1 MAVPFSLPG
10 RRTSHQSL
18 RCIRSIRGAA
28 ISTLCGGCPSPC
40 NESENDV
47 MSESLPPVINQ
58 PSPASAQTIP
68 GQIPAVQTLG
78 LTRTYG
84 TMMAL
89 NALDLTVQQGDLFGF
104 IGSNGAGKTTTL
116 RILATFLAPTA
127 GQALVLGHD
136 VGRDAD
142 AVRHVIGY
150 MPDFFGV
157 YKDMEVT
164 EYLDFFG
171 ACYKIPTAQREK
183 TVNDVLELVGLS
195 EKKGALIGALS
206 RGMQQRLGL
215 ARVLIHDPQLL
226 LLDEPA
232 SGLDPRARIE
242 MMAILQELQR
252 LGKTIIISSHILS
265 ELQTLCN
272 RVAIIE
278 KGKLIYSGPVQGVR
292 DQMAQGRVVW
302 VRVSSD
308 QPHAIQLL
316 KTRPEVSEVSTVDG
330 EIKITL
336 SNHDIDHSI
345 IADVLVRGGARLI
358 ELREDEIGLEEV
370 FMRVTR
376 GETQ

>member
-1 MAVPFSLPG
+1 MYG
-10 RRTSHQSL
+10 H
-18 RCIRSIRGAA
+18 IAA
-28 ISTLCGGCPSPC
+28 LSG
-40 NESENDV
+40 
-47 MSESLPPVINQ
+47 
-58 PSPASAQTIP
+58 
-68 GQIPAVQTLG
+68 
-78 LTRTYG
+78 
-84 TMMAL
+84 
-89 NALDLTVQQGDLFGF
+89 LDLTVNKGDLFGF

-116 RILATFLAPTA
+116 RILATFLAPSAGTA
-127 GQALVLGHD
+127 QILGHD
-136 VGRDAD
+136 VLRDAD

-195 EKKGALIGALS
+195 EKRGSLIGALS

-278 KGKLIYSGPVQGVR
+278 KGRLIYSGPVQGVR

-302 VRVSSD
+302 VRVSSN
-308 QPHAIQLL
+308 QAQAIELL
-316 KTRPEVSEVSTVDG
+316 KVQPEIAEVGAADG
-330 EIKITL
+330 KIKVTL
-336 SNHDIDHSI
+336 ASHDTDHSI
-345 IADVLVRGGARLI
+345 IADILVRGGARLI
-358 ELREDEIGLEEV
+358 ELREDEVGLEEV

>member
-1 MAVPFSLPG
+1 MNA
-10 RRTSHQSL
+10 
-18 RCIRSIRGAA
+18 
-28 ISTLCGGCPSPC
+28 
-40 NESENDV
+40 
-47 MSESLPPVINQ
+47 PP
-58 PSPASAQTIP
+58 
-68 GQIPAVQTLG
+68 IPAVQAIG
-78 LTRTYG
+78 LTRLYG
-84 TMMAL
+84 AVTGL
-89 NALDLTVQQGDLFGF
+89 NSLDLTVSQGDLFGF

-116 RILATFLAPTA
+116 RILAAFLAPSA
-127 GQALVLGHD
+127 GQAIVLGHN
-136 VGRDAD
+136 VVRDAD

-171 ACYKIPTAQREK
+171 ACYKIPTVQREK

-215 ARVLIHDPQLL
+215 ARVLIHDPQVL

-265 ELQTLCN
+265 ELQSLCN

-292 DQMAQGRVVW
+292 EQMSSGCVLW
-302 VRVSSD
+302 VRVTSD
-308 QPHAIQLL
+308 PNQALELL
-316 KTRPEVSEVSTVDG
+316 KARPEISEAAEPLDGRIRATLVD
-330 EIKITL
+330 
-336 SNHDIDHSI
+336 HDTDPSCI
-345 IADVLVRGGARLI
+345 
-358 ELREDEIGLEEV
+358 
-370 FMRVTR
+370 
-376 GETQ
+376 

>member
-1 MAVPFSLPG
+1 
-10 RRTSHQSL
+10 
-18 RCIRSIRGAA
+18 
-28 ISTLCGGCPSPC
+28 
-40 NESENDV
+40 
-47 MSESLPPVINQ
+47 MSAPPL
-58 PSPASAQTIP
+58 
-68 GQIPAVQTLG
+68 PAVQTLG

-84 TMMAL
+84 SMIAL
-89 NALDLTVQQGDLFGF
+89 NALDLTINQGDLFGF

-116 RILATFLAPTA
+116 RILATFLAPSA
-127 GQALVLGHD
+127 GQAMVLGND
-136 VGRDAD
+136 VVRDAD

-171 ACYKIPTAQREK
+171 ACYKIPAAQREK

-215 ARVLIHDPQLL
+215 ARVLIHDPKVL

-252 LGKTIIISSHILS
+252 MGKTIIISSHILS

-278 KGKLIYSGPVQGVR
+278 KGKLIYAGPVQGVR
-292 DQMAQGRVVW
+292 DQMQTGRVIW
-302 VRVSSD
+302 VKVTSD
-308 QPHAIQLL
+308 QAQAVELL
-316 KTRPEVSEVSTVDG
+316 KARPEISEVETLDG
-330 EIKITL
+330 QVKVIL
-336 SNHDIDHSI
+336 VNHDIDHSI
-345 IADVLVRGGARLI
+345 VAHTLVHGGARLV
-358 ELREDEIGLEEV
+358 ELREDELGLEEV
-370 FMRVTR
+370 FLRVTR

>member
-1 MAVPFSLPG
+1 MNSD
-10 RRTSHQSL
+10 
-18 RCIRSIRGAA
+18 AA
-28 ISTLCGGCPSPC
+28 A
-40 NESENDV
+40 
-47 MSESLPPVINQ
+47 PPL
-58 PSPASAQTIP
+58 
-68 GQIPAVQTLG
+68 PAVQTIG
-78 LTRTYG
+78 LTRLYG
-84 TMMAL
+84 SMTAL
-89 NALDLTVQQGDLFGF
+89 NSLDLTVNRGDLFGF

-116 RILATFLAPTA
+116 RILATFLAPSAGTA
-127 GQALVLGHD
+127 RVLGRD
-136 VGRDAD
+136 VVRDAD

-195 EKKGALIGALS
+195 EKKGSLIGALS

-292 DQMAQGRVVW
+292 EQMSSGLVVW
-302 VRVSSD
+302 VKVAAETER
-308 QPHAIQLL
+308 AMELL
-316 KTRPEVSEVSTVDG
+316 KARPEVAEVSAADG
-330 EIKITL
+330 EIKVTL
-336 SNHDIDHSI
+336 ASADGDHSI
-345 IADVLVRGGARLI
+345 VADIL
-358 ELREDEIGLEEV
+358 
-370 FMRVTR
+370 
-376 GETQ
+376 

>member
-1 MAVPFSLPG
+1 
-10 RRTSHQSL
+10 
-18 RCIRSIRGAA
+18 
-28 ISTLCGGCPSPC
+28 
-40 NESENDV
+40 
-47 MSESLPPVINQ
+47 MSDAPPL
-58 PSPASAQTIP
+58 
-68 GQIPAVQTLG
+68 PAVQTFG
-78 LTRTYG
+78 LTRLYG
-84 TMMAL
+84 PMTAL
-89 NALDLTVQQGDLFGF
+89 SNLDLTVNQGDLFGF

-116 RILATFLAPTA
+116 RILATFLAPSA
-127 GQALVLGHD
+127 GRAVILGHD
-136 VGRDAD
+136 VVKDAD

-171 ACYKIPTAQREK
+171 ACYRIPSAQREK
-183 TVNDVLELVGLS
+183 TVNDVLELVGLT

-242 MMAILQELQR
+242 MMEILRELQR

-265 ELQTLCN
+265 ELESICN

-278 KGKLIYSGPVQGVR
+278 KGRLIYAGPVQGVR
-292 DQMAQGRVVW
+292 DQMSSGRVVW
-302 VRVSSD
+302 VRVTSD
-308 QPHAIQLL
+308 REEAMALL
-316 KTRPEVSEVSTVDG
+316 RARPEVT
-330 EIKITL
+330 EITAIDHELKITL
-336 SNHDIDHSI
+336 ASHDTDHSI
-345 IADVLVRGGARLI
+345 IADTLVRGGAKLT

-370 FMRVTR
+370 FLRVTR
-376 GETQ
+376 GDTQ

>member
-1 MAVPFSLPG
+1 MEA
-10 RRTSHQSL
+10 T
-18 RCIRSIRGAA
+18 
-28 ISTLCGGCPSPC
+28 PSA
-40 NESENDV
+40 
-47 MSESLPPVINQ
+47 PPV
-58 PSPASAQTIP
+58 
-68 GQIPAVQTLG
+68 PAVHTTG
-78 LTRTYG
+78 LTRSYG
-84 TMMAL
+84 TMTAL
-89 NALDLTVQQGDLFGF
+89 NSLDLTVQRGDLFGF

-116 RILATFLAPTA
+116 RILATFLAPSA
-127 GQALVLGHD
+127 GNAYVLGHD
-136 VGRDAD
+136 VVRDAD

-171 ACYKIPTAQREK
+171 ACYKIPTAQRER
-183 TVNDVLELVGLS
+183 TVSDVLELVGLS

-242 MMAILQELQR
+242 MMAVLQELQR
-252 LGKTIIISSHILS
+252 MGKTIIISSHILS

-278 KGKLIYSGPVQGVR
+278 RGMMIYCGPVSGVTG
-292 DQMAQGRVVW
+292 QLSETRVMWAKVPAEQH
-302 VRVSSD
+302 VR
-308 QPHAIQLL
+308 AIELL
-316 KTRPEVSEVSTVDG
+316 RTVPEVRGVEAV
-330 EIKITL
+330 EERIKVTML
-336 SNHDIDHSI
+336 NHDTDPGI
-345 IADVLVRGGARLI
+345 ISETLVHGGVKLRG
-358 ELREDEIGLEEV
+358 LREDEIGLEEV
-370 FMRVTR
+370 FMRVTK

>member
-1 MAVPFSLPG
+1 M
-10 RRTSHQSL
+10 
-18 RCIRSIRGAA
+18 
-28 ISTLCGGCPSPC
+28 STA
-40 NESENDV
+40 
-47 MSESLPPVINQ
+47 PPPLSNGV
-58 PSPASAQTIP
+58 
-68 GQIPAVQTLG
+68 PAVQTFA
-78 LTRTYG
+78 LTRLYG
-84 TMMAL
+84 SMIAL
-89 NALDLTVQQGDLFGF
+89 NALNLTVNRGDLFGF

-116 RILATFLAPTA
+116 RILATFLTPTS
-127 GQALVLGHD
+127 GQAIVLGHD
-136 VGRDAD
+136 VVREAD

-183 TVNDVLELVGLS
+183 TVSDVLELVGLS

-292 DQMAQGRVVW
+292 DQMSTGRVIW
-302 VRVSSD
+302 LKVSTD
-308 QPHAIQLL
+308 TAQALDLL
-316 KTRPEVSEVSTVDG
+316 KARPEIAEVTAVDG
-330 EIKITL
+330 ELKVTL
-336 SNHDIDHSI
+336 AN
-345 IADVLVRGGARLI
+345 L
-358 ELREDEIGLEEV
+358 EI
-370 FMRVTR
+370 
-376 GETQ
+376 

>member
-1 MAVPFSLPG
+1 MTTVP
-10 RRTSHQSL
+10 
-18 RCIRSIRGAA
+18 
-28 ISTLCGGCPSPC
+28 
-40 NESENDV
+40 
-47 MSESLPPVINQ
+47 PPLSNGV
-58 PSPASAQTIP
+58 
-68 GQIPAVQTLG
+68 PAVQTFA
-78 LTRTYG
+78 LTRLYG
-84 TMMAL
+84 SMIAL
-89 NALDLTVQQGDLFGF
+89 NALNLTVNRGDLFGF

-116 RILATFLAPTA
+116 RILATFLTPSA
-127 GQALVLGHD
+127 GQARVLGHD
-136 VGRDAD
+136 VVRDAD

-171 ACYKIPTAQREK
+171 ACYKIPSAQREK
-183 TVNDVLELVGLS
+183 TVSDVLELVGLS

-278 KGKLIYSGPVQGVR
+278 KGSLIYSGPVQGVR
-292 DQMAQGRVVW
+292 DQLSSGRVVW

-308 QPHAIQLL
+308 QTLAIELL
-316 KTRPEVSEVSTVDG
+316 KARSEIAEVSSADG
-330 EIKITL
+330 EIKVTL

-345 IADVLVRGGARLI
+345 VADILVRGGAKTI

-370 FMRVTR
+370 FMRVK
-376 GETQ
+376 

>member
-1 MAVPFSLPG
+1 M
-10 RRTSHQSL
+10 
-18 RCIRSIRGAA
+18 SI
-28 ISTLCGGCPSPC
+28 
-40 NESENDV
+40 
-47 MSESLPPVINQ
+47 PPDPNNNV
-58 PSPASAQTIP
+58 
-68 GQIPAVQTLG
+68 PAVQTFA
-78 LTRTYG
+78 LTRVYG
-84 TMMAL
+84 PMVAL
-89 NALDLTVQQGDLFGF
+89 NALNLTVNRGDLFGF

-116 RILATFLAPTA
+116 RILATFLAPSSGTA
-127 GQALVLGHD
+127 QVLGHD
-136 VGRDAD
+136 VARDAD

-171 ACYKIPTAQREK
+171 ACYKIPSSQREK

-215 ARVLIHDPQLL
+215 ARVLIHDPQVL

-242 MMAILQELQR
+242 MMAILEELQKM
-252 LGKTIIISSHILS
+252 GKTIIISSHILS

-278 KGKLIYSGPVQGVR
+278 KGRLIYAGPVQGVR
-292 DQMAQGRVVW
+292 DQMSQGRVVW

-308 QPHAIQLL
+308 QATAMELL
-316 KTRPEVSEVSTVDG
+316 KARTEISDVTVADG
-330 EIKITL
+330 ELKVTL
-336 SNHDIDHSI
+336 ASHETDPGCVAETVVHGGLK
-345 IADVLVRGGARLI
+345 LV
-358 ELREDEIGLEEV
+358 GLEEYEVRVGGV
-370 FMRVTR
+370 FMRVPR

>member
-1 MAVPFSLPG
+1 MLHLLV
-10 RRTSHQSL
+10 
-18 RCIRSIRGAA
+18 
-28 ISTLCGGCPSPC
+28 
-40 NESENDV
+40 
-47 MSESLPPVINQ
+47 
-58 PSPASAQTIP
+58 
-68 GQIPAVQTLG
+68 PAVSTKG
-78 LTRTYG
+78 LTRMYG
-84 TMMAL
+84 SLAAL
-89 NALDLTVQQGDLFGF
+89 WGLDLIVNRGDLFGF

-116 RILATFLAPTA
+116 RILATFLAPSAGTA
-127 GQALVLGHD
+127 EILGHD
-136 VGRDAD
+136 VVKEAD

-171 ACYKIPTAQREK
+171 ACYKIPAAQREK
-183 TVNDVLELVGLS
+183 TVADVLELVGLS

-292 DQMAQGRVVW
+292 EQMGQAKVIWAKVAADPER
-302 VRVSSD
+302 
-308 QPHAIQLL
+308 AAELL
-316 KTRPEVSEVSTVDG
+316 KAHPDVSNAEVHDG
-330 EIKITL
+330 EIKVTL
-336 SNHDIDHSI
+336 VSEETDHSLV
-345 IADVLVRGGARLI
+345 AEVLVRGGSRLL
-358 ELREDEIGLEEV
+358 ELREEELGLEEV

>member
-1 MAVPFSLPG
+1 MNA
-10 RRTSHQSL
+10 
-18 RCIRSIRGAA
+18 
-28 ISTLCGGCPSPC
+28 
-40 NESENDV
+40 
-47 MSESLPPVINQ
+47 PPIV
-58 PSPASAQTIP
+58 
-68 GQIPAVQTLG
+68 AVQTTG
-78 LTRTYG
+78 LTRMYG
-84 TMMAL
+84 SIPAL
-89 NALDLTVQQGDLFGF
+89 YGLDLTVHQGDLFGF

-116 RILATFLAPTA
+116 RILATFLAPSAGTA
-127 GQALVLGHD
+127 QVLGHD
-136 VGRDAD
+136 VVREAD

-171 ACYKIPTAQREK
+171 ACYKIPTARREK

-195 EKKGALIGALS
+195 EKRGALIGALS

-215 ARVLIHDPQLL
+215 ARVLIHDPRLL

-252 LGKTIIISSHILS
+252 LGKTILISSHILS

-278 KGKLIYSGPVQGVR
+278 KGRLIYSGPVQGVR

-302 VRVSSD
+302 VRVAGD
-308 QPHAIQLL
+308 PAQATELL
-316 KTRPEVSEVSTVDG
+316 KTRPEVVEVIPVDG

-336 SNHDIDHSI
+336 ASHDTDHSI
-345 IADVLVRGGARLI
+345 VADVLVRGGARLL
-358 ELREDEIGLEEV
+358 ELREDELGLEEV
-370 FMRVTR
+370 FLRVTK

>member
-1 MAVPFSLPG
+1 
-10 RRTSHQSL
+10 
-18 RCIRSIRGAA
+18 
-28 ISTLCGGCPSPC
+28 
-40 NESENDV
+40 
-47 MSESLPPVINQ
+47 MSDAPPL
-58 PSPASAQTIP
+58 
-68 GQIPAVQTLG
+68 PAVRTIG
-78 LTRTYG
+78 LTRMYG
-84 TMMAL
+84 PMTAL
-89 NALDLTVQQGDLFGF
+89 SALDLTVNQGDLFGF

-116 RILATFLAPTA
+116 RILATFLAPSA

-136 VGRDAD
+136 VVRDAD

-171 ACYKIPTAQREK
+171 ACYKIPTLQREK

-215 ARVLIHDPQLL
+215 ARVLIHDPRLL

-278 KGKLIYSGPVQGVR
+278 RGKLIYSGPVQGVR
-292 DQMAQGRVVW
+292 DQMSSGRVVW

-308 QPHAIQLL
+308 QGQAIELL
-316 KTRPEVSEVSTVDG
+316 KTRSEVTAAEAQDG
-330 EIKITL
+330 AIKVTL
-336 SNHDIDHSI
+336 ANHETDQSI
-345 IADVLVRGGARLI
+345 VADTLVRGGARLI
-358 ELREDEIGLEEV
+358 ELREDELGLEEV
-370 FMRVTR
+370 FLRVTK

>member
-1 MAVPFSLPG
+1 MDA
-10 RRTSHQSL
+10 
-18 RCIRSIRGAA
+18 
-28 ISTLCGGCPSPC
+28 
-40 NESENDV
+40 
-47 MSESLPPVINQ
+47 PP
-58 PSPASAQTIP
+58 
-68 GQIPAVQTLG
+68 IPAVETISLSRSFG
-78 LTRTYG
+78 SL
-84 TMMAL
+84 A
-89 NALDLTVQQGDLFGF
+89 ALDSLNLAVNAGDLFGF

-116 RILATFLAPTA
+116 RILATFLAPSSGTA
-127 GQALVLGHD
+127 RVLGHD
-136 VGRDAD
+136 IVQEAD

-183 TVNDVLELVGLS
+183 TVADVLELVGLT
-195 EKKGALIGALS
+195 EKRGAIIGALS

-215 ARVLIHDPQLL
+215 ARVLIHDPKVL

-292 DQMAQGRVVW
+292 DQMASGRVIW
-302 VRVSSD
+302 ARVSSD
-308 QPHAIQLL
+308 TAKAIELL
-316 KTRPEVSEVSTVDG
+316 KTRPEFSEVTTVDG
-330 EIKITL
+330 EIKVTL
-336 SNHDIDHSI
+336 ANPEGDHSLV
-345 IADVLVRGGARLI
+345 ADVLVHGGAKLI
-358 ELREDEIGLEEV
+358 ELREDQIGLEEV

>member
-1 MAVPFSLPG
+1 MS
-10 RRTSHQSL
+10 
-18 RCIRSIRGAA
+18 AA
-28 ISTLCGGCPSPC
+28 
-40 NESENDV
+40 
-47 MSESLPPVINQ
+47 PPL
-58 PSPASAQTIP
+58 
-68 GQIPAVQTLG
+68 PAVQTVG

-84 TMMAL
+84 PMVAL
-89 NALDLTVQQGDLFGF
+89 NSLDLQVFKGDLFGF

-116 RILATFLAPTA
+116 RILATFLTPTS
-127 GQALVLGHD
+127 GQAIVLGHD
-136 VGRDAD
+136 VVREAD

-171 ACYKIPTAQREK
+171 ACYKIATAQREK
-183 TVNDVLELVGLS
+183 TVNDVLELVGLT
-195 EKKGALIGALS
+195 EKKGTLIGALS

-215 ARVLIHDPQLL
+215 ARVLIHDPQVL

-252 LGKTIIISSHILS
+252 MGKTIIISSHILS

-278 KGKLIYSGPVQGVR
+278 RGKLIYSGPVQGVR
-292 DQMAQGRVVW
+292 DQMATGRVIW
-302 VRVSSD
+302 VRVRAD
-308 QPHAIQLL
+308 QEKAIELL
-316 KTRPEVSEVSTVDG
+316 KARSEVTDAVASDG
-330 EIKITL
+330 QIKVTL
-336 SNHDIDHSI
+336 ADHETDHSFV
-345 IADVLVRGGARLI
+345 AEALVQGGARVL
-358 ELREDEIGLEEV
+358 EVREDELGLEEV
-370 FMRVTR
+370 FLRVTR

>member
-1 MAVPFSLPG
+1 MPEAVPP
-10 RRTSHQSL
+10 T
-18 RCIRSIRGAA
+18 
-28 ISTLCGGCPSPC
+28 
-40 NESENDV
+40 
-47 MSESLPPVINQ
+47 
-58 PSPASAQTIP
+58 
-68 GQIPAVQTLG
+68 IPAVQTIG
-78 LTRTYG
+78 LTRIYG
-84 TMMAL
+84 AITAL
-89 NALDLTVQQGDLFGF
+89 NALDLTVQRGDLFGF

-127 GQALVLGHD
+127 GRAFVLGQD
-136 VGRDAD
+136 VVGEAD

-171 ACYKIPTAQREK
+171 ACYRIPVAKREQ

-215 ARVLIHDPQLL
+215 ARVLIHDPQVL

-242 MMAILQELQR
+242 MMAILQELQKM
-252 LGKTIIISSHILS
+252 GKTIIISSHILS
-265 ELQTLCN
+265 ELETLCN

-278 KGKLIYSGPVQGVR
+278 RGKLIYTGPVQGMR
-292 DQMAQGRVVW
+292 DQMAQGRIVW

-308 QPHAIQLL
+308 SEQATELL
-316 KTRPEVSEVSTVDG
+316 RARPEVAEVEPLDG
-330 EIKITL
+330 KLKVTL
-336 SNHDIDHSI
+336 AGHDIDHSVV
-345 IADVLVRGGARLI
+345 ADVLVHGGAKLI
-358 ELREDEIGLEEV
+358 ELREDELGLEEV
-370 FMRVTR
+370 FLRVTR

>member
-1 MAVPFSLPG
+1 M
-10 RRTSHQSL
+10 T
-18 RCIRSIRGAA
+18 
-28 ISTLCGGCPSPC
+28 
-40 NESENDV
+40 ESA
-47 MSESLPPVINQ
+47 PP
-58 PSPASAQTIP
+58 
-68 GQIPAVQTLG
+68 IPAVQTFG
-78 LTRTYG
+78 LTRMYG
-84 TMMAL
+84 NIAAL
-89 NALDLTVQQGDLFGF
+89 YGLDLTVNKGDLFGF

-116 RILATFLAPTA
+116 RILATFLAPSAGTA
-127 GQALVLGHD
+127 QILGHD
-136 VGRDAD
+136 VVRHAD

-278 KGKLIYSGPVQGVR
+278 RGKLIYSGPVQGVR
-292 DQMAQGRVVW
+292 DQMATGRVVW
-302 VRVSSD
+302 VRVQSD
-308 QPHAIQLL
+308 QEQAIQLL
-316 KTRPEVSEVSTVDG
+316 KARPEVSEAVASDG
-330 EIKITL
+330 QIKVTL
-336 SNHDIDHSI
+336 ANHETDHSVV
-345 IADVLVRGGARLI
+345 AEALVQGGARV
-358 ELREDEIGLEEV
+358 LEV
-370 FMRVTR
+370 
-376 GETQ
+376 

>member
-1 MAVPFSLPG
+1 LN
-10 RRTSHQSL
+10 L
-18 RCIRSIRGAA
+18 
-28 ISTLCGGCPSPC
+28 
-40 NESENDV
+40 
-47 MSESLPPVINQ
+47 VIN
-58 PSPASAQTIP
+58 
-68 GQIPAVQTLG
+68 
-78 LTRTYG
+78 R
-84 TMMAL
+84 
-89 NALDLTVQQGDLFGF
+89 GDLFGF

-116 RILATFLAPTA
+116 RILATFLAPSAGTA
-127 GQALVLGHD
+127 RVLGHD
-136 VGRDAD
+136 VIREAD

-195 EKKGALIGALS
+195 EKRGAIIGALS

-215 ARVLIHDPQLL
+215 ARVLIHDPKVL

-252 LGKTIIISSHILS
+252 MGKTIIISSHILS

-292 DQMAQGRVVW
+292 DQMSSGVVYWVVVQGEPAPAVN
-302 VRVSSD
+302 
-308 QPHAIQLL
+308 LL
-316 KTRPEVSEVSTVDG
+316 KARTEVSEAVAVDG
-330 EIKITL
+330 QIKVTL
-336 SNHDIDHSI
+336 VNHEVDPSFLPE
-345 IADVLVRGGARLI
+345 ALVRGGVKFTGLW
-358 ELREDEIGLEEV
+358 EDELGLEEV
-370 FMRVTR
+370 FLRVTR

>member
-1 MAVPFSLPG
+1 MNA
-10 RRTSHQSL
+10 
-18 RCIRSIRGAA
+18 
-28 ISTLCGGCPSPC
+28 
-40 NESENDV
+40 
-47 MSESLPPVINQ
+47 PP
-58 PSPASAQTIP
+58 
-68 GQIPAVQTLG
+68 IPAVQTFG
-78 LTRTYG
+78 LTRLYG
-84 TMMAL
+84 NITAL
-89 NALDLTVQQGDLFGF
+89 DKLDLTVNQGDLFGF

-116 RILATFLAPTA
+116 RILATFLAPSSGSA
-127 GQALVLGHD
+127 QIL
-136 VGRDAD
+136 GRDLLREAD

-183 TVNDVLELVGLS
+183 TVNDVLELVGLTD
-195 EKKGALIGALS
+195 KKGALIGALS

-278 KGKLIYSGPVQGVR
+278 KGRLIYSGPVQGVR
-292 DQMAQGRVVW
+292 DQVSQGRVVW
-302 VRVSSD
+302 VRVSTE
-308 QPHAIQLL
+308 QAQAIDLL
-316 KTRPEVSEVSTVDG
+316 KARKEIAEVTVADG
-330 EIKITL
+330 EIKVTL
-336 SNHDIDHSI
+336 AGEDIEHSI
-345 IADVLVRGGARLI
+345 VADILVHGGAKLL
-358 ELREDEIGLEEV
+358 EMREDEIGLEEV

>member
-1 MAVPFSLPG
+1 MTNNA
-10 RRTSHQSL
+10 
-18 RCIRSIRGAA
+18 
-28 ISTLCGGCPSPC
+28 
-40 NESENDV
+40 
-47 MSESLPPVINQ
+47 PP
-58 PSPASAQTIP
+58 PT
-68 GQIPAVQTLG
+68 PAVQTFG
-78 LTRTYG
+78 LTRYYG
-84 TMMAL
+84 NIAAL
-89 NALDLTVQQGDLFGF
+89 SGLDLTVNNGDLFGF

-116 RILATFLAPTA
+116 RILATFLAPSA
-127 GQALVLGHD
+127 GRAQVLGHD
-136 VGRDAD
+136 VAKDAD

-195 EKKGALIGALS
+195 EKKGSLIGALS

-242 MMAILQELQR
+242 MMAVLQELQR

-292 DQMAQGRVVW
+292 GQMGQGRVVW

-308 QPHAIQLL
+308 TAQAIELL
-316 KTRPEVSEVSTVDG
+316 RTRPEIAEVGAEDG
-330 EIKITL
+330 EIKVTL
-336 SNHDIDHSI
+336 SSLDTDRSI
-345 IADVLVRGGARLI
+345 VADVLVRGGAKLI
-358 ELREDEIGLEEV
+358 GLREDEIGLEEV

>member
-1 MAVPFSLPG
+1 MAD
-10 RRTSHQSL
+10 
-18 RCIRSIRGAA
+18 A
-28 ISTLCGGCPSPC
+28 
-40 NESENDV
+40 
-47 MSESLPPVINQ
+47 PPL
-58 PSPASAQTIP
+58 
-68 GQIPAVQTLG
+68 PAVRTIG
-78 LTRTYG
+78 LTRMYG

-89 NALDLTVQQGDLFGF
+89 NALDLSVNQGDLFGF

-116 RILATFLAPTA
+116 RILATFLAPSA
-127 GQALVLGHD
+127 GQALILGHD
-136 VGRDAD
+136 VVRDAD

-171 ACYKIPTAQREK
+171 ACYKIPTAQRER

-215 ARVLIHDPQLL
+215 ARVLIHDPKLL

-252 LGKTIIISSHILS
+252 MGKTIIISSHILS

-278 KGKLIYSGPVQGVR
+278 RGRLIYSGAVQGVR
-292 DQMAQGRVVW
+292 DQMSTGRVVW
-302 VRVSSD
+302 VRVSSE
-308 QPHAIQLL
+308 QAHAIELL
-316 KTRPEVSEVSTVDG
+316 KGRPEVSSAEAQDG
-330 EIKITL
+330 SIKVTL
-336 SNHDIDHSI
+336 ANHDIDHSI
-345 IADVLVRGGARLI
+345 VADTLVRGGARLV
-358 ELREDEIGLEEV
+358 ELREDELGLEEV
-370 FMRVTR
+370 FLRVTK

>member
-1 MAVPFSLPG
+1 MSAE
-10 RRTSHQSL
+10 TS
-18 RCIRSIRGAA
+18 I
-28 ISTLCGGCPSPC
+28 
-40 NESENDV
+40 
-47 MSESLPPVINQ
+47 Q
-58 PSPASAQTIP
+58 PSAPPTVAP
-68 GQIPAVQTLG
+68 PIPAVQTAG
-78 LTRTYG
+78 LTRVYG
-84 TMMAL
+84 TMTAL
-89 NALDLTVQQGDLFGF
+89 SALDLTVNRGDLFGF

-116 RILATFLAPTA
+116 RILATFLQPSAGTA
-127 GQALVLGHD
+127 KVLGYD
-136 VGRDAD
+136 VVREAD
-142 AVRHVIGY
+142 QVRHVIGY

-171 ACYKIPTAQREK
+171 ACYKIPSGKREK

-195 EKKGALIGALS
+195 EKRGALIGALS

-252 LGKTIIISSHILS
+252 MGKTIIISSHILS

-278 KGKLIYSGPVQGVR
+278 RGKLIYSGPVQGVR
-292 DQMAQGRVVW
+292 DQMSTGLIYW
-302 VRVSSD
+302 VIIKGDSTRAAEILKAREDIAEVEPVD
-308 QPHAIQLL
+308 GQLKITFKSHDTDPSVL
-316 KTRPEVSEVSTVDG
+316 PEV
-330 EIKITL
+330 
-336 SNHDIDHSI
+336 
-345 IADVLVRGGARLI
+345 LVQNGIRFTGLW
-358 ELREDEIGLEEV
+358 EDELGLEEV
-370 FMRVTR
+370 FLRVTK

>member
-1 MAVPFSLPG
+1 
-10 RRTSHQSL
+10 
-18 RCIRSIRGAA
+18 
-28 ISTLCGGCPSPC
+28 
-40 NESENDV
+40 
-47 MSESLPPVINQ
+47 MSESLRISPREEPSSPP
-58 PSPASAQTIP
+58 P
-68 GQIPAVQTLG
+68 IPAVQTFE
-78 LTRTYG
+78 LTRAYG
-84 TMMAL
+84 NMT
-89 NALDLTVQQGDLFGF
+89 ALDHLNLTMNRADLFGF

-116 RILATFLAPTA
+116 RILATFLTPSS
-127 GQALVLGHD
+127 GHAE
-136 VGRDAD
+136 VFGRHVVREAD
-142 AVRHVIGY
+142 TVRHLIGY

-171 ACYKIPTAQREK
+171 ACYKIPSVQREK
-183 TVNDVLELVGLS
+183 TVADVLELVGLS

-265 ELQTLCN
+265 ELQSLCN

-278 KGKLIYSGPVQGVR
+278 KGRLIYSGPVQGVR
-292 DQMAQGRVVW
+292 EQMSEARVMW
-302 VRVSSD
+302 VRATPEPRAVELLR
-308 QPHAIQLL
+308 QVPVIQSAESVEG
-316 KTRPEVSEVSTVDG
+316 R
-330 EIKITL
+330 IKVTMAD
-336 SNHDIDHSI
+336 HDTDPGV
-345 IADVLVRGGARLI
+345 IAETLVRGGIRLV
-358 ELREDEIGLEEV
+358 ELRDDEIGLEEV
-370 FMRVTR
+370 FLRVTK

>member
-1 MAVPFSLPG
+1 MSND
-10 RRTSHQSL
+10 T
-18 RCIRSIRGAA
+18 
-28 ISTLCGGCPSPC
+28 PSS
-40 NESENDV
+40 NGV
-47 MSESLPPVINQ
+47 
-58 PSPASAQTIP
+58 
-68 GQIPAVQTLG
+68 PAVQTFS
-78 LTRTYG
+78 LTRVYG
-84 TMMAL
+84 PMIAL
-89 NALDLTVQQGDLFGF
+89 NALNLTVNKGDLFGF

-116 RILATFLAPTA
+116 RILATFLAPSGGRA
-127 GQALVLGHD
+127 QVLGHD
-136 VGRDAD
+136 VVKDAD

-171 ACYKIPTAQREK
+171 ACYKIPSAQREK

-195 EKKGALIGALS
+195 EKKGAIIGALS

-215 ARVLIHDPQLL
+215 ARVLIHDPQVL

-272 RVAIIE
+272 RVAIIDR
-278 KGKLIYSGPVQGVR
+278 GKLIYAGPVQGVR
-292 DQMAQGRVVW
+292 DQMSTGRVIW

-308 QPHAIQLL
+308 QTQAIELL
-316 KTRPEVSEVSTVDG
+316 KARPEVTEVAQVDG
-330 EIKITL
+330 QMKVTL
-336 SNHDIDHSI
+336 ASHDTDPSVL
-345 IADVLVRGGARLI
+345 ADTLVRGGAKLTG
-358 ELREDEIGLEEV
+358 LWEDELGLEEV

-376 GETQ
+376 GETDRKSTRL

>member
-1 MAVPFSLPG
+1 MYG
-10 RRTSHQSL
+10 N
-18 RCIRSIRGAA
+18 IAA
-28 ISTLCGGCPSPC
+28 LSG
-40 NESENDV
+40 
-47 MSESLPPVINQ
+47 M
-58 PSPASAQTIP
+58 
-68 GQIPAVQTLG
+68 
-78 LTRTYG
+78 
-84 TMMAL
+84 
-89 NALDLTVQQGDLFGF
+89 DLTVNKGDLFGF

-116 RILATFLAPTA
+116 RILATFLAPSAGTA
-127 GQALVLGHD
+127 QILGHD
-136 VGRDAD
+136 VVRDAD

-265 ELQTLCN
+265 ELQSLFN

-278 KGKLIYSGPVQGVR
+278 KGQLIYSGPVQGVR
-292 DQMAQGRVVW
+292 DQMAQGRVIW

-308 QPHAIQLL
+308 QAQAIELL
-316 KTRPEVSEVSTVDG
+316 KTRPEITEVAPVDG

-336 SNHDIDHSI
+336 AAQDVDHSI
-345 IADVLVRGGARLI
+345 VADVLVKGGAKLI
-358 ELREDEIGLEEV
+358 ELREDEVGLEEV

>member
-1 MAVPFSLPG
+1 MP
-10 RRTSHQSL
+10 
-18 RCIRSIRGAA
+18 
-28 ISTLCGGCPSPC
+28 
-40 NESENDV
+40 ENI
-47 MSESLPPVINQ
+47 PPM
-58 PSPASAQTIP
+58 
-68 GQIPAVQTLG
+68 PAVQTLG

-84 TMMAL
+84 AMVAL
-89 NALDLTVQQGDLFGF
+89 SGLDLTINQGDLFGF

-127 GQALVLGHD
+127 GTARVLGHD
-136 VGRDAD
+136 VVKDAD

-171 ACYKIPTAQREK
+171 ACYRIPSTQREK

-195 EKKGALIGALS
+195 EKKGSLIGALS

-215 ARVLIHDPQLL
+215 ARVLIHDPKLL

-242 MMAILQELQR
+242 MMEILRELQR
-252 LGKTIIISSHILS
+252 MGKTIIISSHILT
-265 ELQTLCN
+265 ELETICN
-272 RVAIIE
+272 RVCIIE
-278 KGKLIYSGPVQGVR
+278 RGKLIYSGPVQGVR
-292 DQMAQGRVVW
+292 DQMSQGRIIF

-308 QPHAIQLL
+308 QAQAVTLL
-316 KTRPEVSEVSTVDG
+316 KTRPEIAEVTTLDG
-330 EIKITL
+330 IIKITL
-336 SNHDIDHSI
+336 ASQDADHSI
-345 IADVLVRGGARLI
+345 VADTLVRGGAKLT
-358 ELREDEIGLEEV
+358 ELREEELGLEEV

-376 GETQ
+376 GDTQ

>member
-1 MAVPFSLPG
+1 
-10 RRTSHQSL
+10 
-18 RCIRSIRGAA
+18 
-28 ISTLCGGCPSPC
+28 
-40 NESENDV
+40 
-47 MSESLPPVINQ
+47 MSNNSAPP
-58 PSPASAQTIP
+58 
-68 GQIPAVQTLG
+68 IPAVQTFG
-78 LTRTYG
+78 LTRLYG
-84 TMMAL
+84 NITAL
-89 NALDLTVQQGDLFGF
+89 DKLDLTVNKGDLFGF

-116 RILATFLAPTA
+116 RMLATFLAPSA
-127 GQALVLGHD
+127 GSAQIL
-136 VGRDAD
+136 GRDLLREAD

-157 YKDMEVT
+157 YKDKEVT

-183 TVNDVLELVGLS
+183 TVTDVLELVGLT

-278 KGKLIYSGPVQGVR
+278 KGRLIYSGPVQGVR
-292 DQMAQGRVVW
+292 DQMSQGQVVW
-302 VRVSSD
+302 VRVSTEQS
-308 QPHAIQLL
+308 QAITLL
-316 KTRPEVSEVSTVDG
+316 KARKEIAEVVVADG
-330 EIKITL
+330 EIKVTL
-336 SNHDIDHSI
+336 AGPDIEHSI
-345 IADVLVRGGARLI
+345 VADILVHGGAKLL